1 MFPKVRGGLLSVPLE
16 AHPDVPPPSSIAA
29 EPSGLME
36 DRPSAPQVLLYR
48 PILQGGPPLNEA
60 LRVRRIG
67 LCFFFSFELSYLRAP
82 QNPDWPEPRRLAL
95 SCRKNLLLSAL
106 SLCRMVLRGL
116 E

>member
-29 EPSGLME
+29 EPSGFME

-82 QNPDWPEPRRLAL
+82 KNPRLAGAPEVGTQL
-95 SCRKNLLLSAL
+95 SQEPLAVRT
-106 SLCRMVLRGL
+106 VLVQNGT
-116 E
+116 

>member
-1 MFPKVRGGLLSVPLE
+1 
-16 AHPDVPPPSSIAA
+16 
-29 EPSGLME
+29 
-36 DRPSAPQVLLYR
+36 
-48 PILQGGPPLNEA
+48 LNEA